1 MPSKYYCLYN
11 LEAEYECIT
20 EEESKLYSINKIEF
34 LKLVKNYPEIE
45 EQMREMQYNSYK
57 NFKNRMDNGIRKE
70 INEYNNNIDDEDNK
84 IEFKSKKMIDFNK
97 NKNGM
102 TINNFLENEIKKR
115 NDELKK
121 LDENLNK
128 KFKESKL
135 KFKEFRK
142 RYNSLIEQYKEK
154 YQLI

>member
-1 MPSKYYCLYN
+1 
-11 LEAEYECIT
+11 
-20 EEESKLYSINKIEF
+20 
-34 LKLVKNYPEIE
+34 
-45 EQMREMQYNSYK
+45 
-57 NFKNRMDNGIRKE
+57 MDNGIRKE

-115 NDELKK
+115 NDEIKK

-154 YQLI
+154 YQLIQKTINFFRYYL

>member
-1 MPSKYYCLYN
+1 M
-11 LEAEYECIT
+11 
-20 EEESKLYSINKIEF
+20 
-34 LKLVKNYPEIE
+34 VKNYPEIE

-115 NDELKK
+115 NDEIKK